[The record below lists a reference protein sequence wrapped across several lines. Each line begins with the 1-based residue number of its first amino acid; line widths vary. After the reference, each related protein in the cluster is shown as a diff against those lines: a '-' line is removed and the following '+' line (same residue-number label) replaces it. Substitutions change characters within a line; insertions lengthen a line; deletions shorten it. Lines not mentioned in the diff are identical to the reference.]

1 MTSQTNVSAQDEI
14 ALGDIKK
21 SPSDL
26 TTIASRACVQSSSP
40 SVLEEARAGDDIPQ
54 TTTDVSASAP
64 AEISPEAR
72 KLQKKEELKGF
83 CALLFFIFLAGWND
97 GTPGALNTFKVF
109 KVWKKWKSVYGC

>member
-1 MTSQTNVSAQDEI
+1 MASQTNLSVQDEI

-26 TTIASRACVQSSSP
+26 TTIDSRACVQSNSP
-40 SVLEEARAGDDIPQ
+40 SVLEEARTRAGDDTTQI
-54 TTTDVSASAP
+54 TTDVSASGP
-64 AEISPEAR
+64 AEISPETR

-97 GTPGALNTFKVF
+97 GTPGA
-109 KVWKKWKSVYGC
+109 